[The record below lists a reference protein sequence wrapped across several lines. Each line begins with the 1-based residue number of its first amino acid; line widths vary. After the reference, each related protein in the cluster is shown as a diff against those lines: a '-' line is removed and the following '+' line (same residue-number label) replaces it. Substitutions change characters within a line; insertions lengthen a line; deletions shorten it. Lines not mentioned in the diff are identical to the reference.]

1 MENYKTSR
9 PKSGCSH
16 LQEVFTYEEIFGV
29 LGRRSLM
36 GGGHTW
42 SCDRNNIY
50 CREHQHALHWHY
62 RLMTYVN
69 YDIFHRSNYFLCHFL
84 TPMNFS
90 ELLSVTG
97 KGISRIAA
105 TAS

>member
-1 MENYKTSR
+1 MELHVT
-9 PKSGCSH
+9 
-16 LQEVFTYEEIFGV
+16 VI
-29 LGRRSLM
+29 
-36 GGGHTW
+36 
-42 SCDRNNIY
+42 IY
-50 CREHQHALHWHY
+50 CREHQHALWHY

-69 YDIFHRSNYFLCHFL
+69 YDIFHISNYFLCHFL

-90 ELLSVTG
+90 ELLSVAG

>member
-1 MENYKTSR
+1 MVEVTCR
-9 PKSGCSH
+9 RCSLTRKFLVFWVEDH
-16 LQEVFTYEEIFGV
+16 LWEVVTHGAVTVI
-29 LGRRSLM
+29 
-36 GGGHTW
+36 
-42 SCDRNNIY
+42 IY